1 MRTEAE
7 GVAAIERWFRKA
19 LAAVDPVR
27 AVTAHLEMNPGWLR
41 VDGRR
46 VPIEGRLFVIAVGK
60 AAAGMASGAA
70 LVCGDAIAAGIAL
83 TNDGHLANSTPRE
96 FESFEAAH
104 PIPDARGVA
113 ATDRILSVV
122 TSAGPGD
129 VVLVLL
135 SGGGSALLEAPR
147 DGVTLSDIAT
157 TTELLLRSGAPIQH
171 LNAVRIPLSR
181 VKGGGL
187 RAAAPDARFVTLLLS
202 DVLGNDPRVIASGP
216 TVPSAF
222 TGANALSLLET
233 YSVLDRAPPA
243 VVVALRVAANEDGF
257 AAYEDDVVAVVGDN
271 ATAVNAF
278 VSAAEEEAVP
288 ARVTWS
294 AKEGEARALAS
305 EWVAACLASDL
316 NVNLLLGGGEATV
329 AVRGEGIGGR
339 NTEFTLA
346 AALELE
352 RLGNRDWIVA
362 SLATDGQDGP
372 TGAAGAIATPSTLD
386 RARAT
391 GLDPASCLDRNDSF
405 RLFERVGGAAI
416 TGPTGTNVN
425 DIYVALRI
433 G

>member
-7 GVAAIERWFRKA
+7 GVAAIERWLRKA

-27 AVTAHLEMNPGWLR
+27 AVTAHLEMSPGWLR

-60 AAAGMASGAA
+60 AAAGMARGAA

-222 TGANALSLLET
+222 TGANALSLLEN

-271 ATAVNAF
+271 AAAVNAF

-288 ARVTWS
+288 ARVTWF
-294 AKEGEARALAS
+294 AKEGEARALAA
-305 EWVAACLASDL
+305 EWVAACLASDR
-316 NVNLLLGGGEATV
+316 NANLLLGGGEATV

-372 TGAAGAIATPSTLD
+372 TGAAGAMATPSTLD